1 MNIDDTTNS
10 DLKGPELN
18 SRVYTT
24 IKDQKGWSALH
35 LACQNGHIEVI
46 KLLIDVGMNI
56 NDTTN
61 SGSTPL
67 HKACQEDQKGWSASH
82 VACQNGHIEVVKLL
96 IDVGMNINDTTNSG
110 STPLHKACQKGHYE
124 TVKFLL
130 DLNGQALNSRVNTTV
145 KNDKGWSAFHLACR
159 NGHKEVIKLF
169 IDVGMNIDDTTNSD
183 LNGPELN
190 SRVYTTIK
198 DQKG

>member
-1 MNIDDTTNS
+1 
-10 DLKGPELN
+10 
-18 SRVYTT
+18 
-24 IKDQKGWSALH
+24 
-35 LACQNGHIEVI
+35 
-46 KLLIDVGMNI
+46 MNI

-61 SGSTPL
+61 
-67 HKACQEDQKGWSASH
+67 
-82 VACQNGHIEVVKLL
+82 I
-96 IDVGMNINDTTNSG
+96 G

-130 DLNGQALNSRVNTTV
+130 DLNGQEFNSRVDTTI
-145 KNDKGWSAFHLACR
+145 KDEEGRSALHLACQ
-159 NGHKEVIKLF
+159 NGHKEVIKLLIDVGMNINDTTNRGSTPLYMACLGGHYETVKFLLDLNGKALNSCVDTTIKNKKGWSALHLACQNGHKEVMKLF

-198 DQKG
+198 DKD